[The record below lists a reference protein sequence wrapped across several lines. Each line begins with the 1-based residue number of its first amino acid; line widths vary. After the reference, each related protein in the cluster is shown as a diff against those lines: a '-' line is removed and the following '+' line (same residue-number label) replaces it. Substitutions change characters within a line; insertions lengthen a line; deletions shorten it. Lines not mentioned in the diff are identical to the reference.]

1 MCRTPPSTAKRRAR
15 CRRSR
20 KEHPLHRI
28 AALASRRPRSASP
41 ETVDTLVLLAGVGAQ
56 GDRHADPLSPRQVLL
71 ADASTYRRLGLPAHA
86 LRENLLV
93 DGDVARLASGTV
105 LHVGASALLRL
116 MFACEACGQLDLRQA
131 GLAGRVGNER
141 GVLAQVIRGGV
152 VGQGDAVTDLGV
164 LLPAWP
170 DDWRAR
176 IHLVLDAMP
185 PGFVIENARLA
196 HLAGIQSTYC
206 RAFPRVLAKLGFQ
219 YAAKVVAAKS
229 PSTLP
234 RWSGAGLFDLLPAQL
249 ARLPSA

>member
-1 MCRTPPSTAKRRAR
+1 MCRTPQSTARRRAR
-15 CRRSR
+15 CNRS
-20 KEHPLHRI
+20 KGCLLDRI
-28 AALASRRPRSASP
+28 AALALRRLGSTAP
-41 ETVDTLVLLAGVGAQ
+41 EAVDRLVLLAGVGVE

-71 ADASTYRRLGLPAHA
+71 ADAATYRRLGLPPHA

-93 DGDVARLASGTV
+93 DGDVARLSSGTV
-105 LHVGASALLRL
+105 LRVGATALLRL

-131 GLAGRVGNER
+131 GLAARVGNDR

-152 VGQGDAVTDLGV
+152 VEQDDAVTDLGA

-176 IHLVLDAMP
+176 LQLVLDAMP
-185 PGFVIENARLA
+185 PGVVIENARLA

-206 RAFPRVLAKLGFQ
+206 RAFPRVLAKLGAQ